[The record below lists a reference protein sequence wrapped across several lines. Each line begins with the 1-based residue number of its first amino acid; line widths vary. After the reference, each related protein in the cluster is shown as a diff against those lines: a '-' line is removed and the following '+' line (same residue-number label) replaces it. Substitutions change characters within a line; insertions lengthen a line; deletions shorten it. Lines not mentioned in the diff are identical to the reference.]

1 MKTLIEF
8 YDNEPVHNIMMSLQY
23 MPERLVFIGLKT
35 QMTDAKKKRIRQML
49 KIKGWKGSLEF
60 IGVDSYDIDKTVKVM
75 LKIIDSCGDCAID
88 LTGGNELVLLGLGLA
103 AGDRPLN
110 VYQVD
115 VCSRRINAIMGKAEA
130 PKNPLPSLSVAEN
143 IMLHGGKVKQNN
155 KRPEPTEAML
165 KDLDIMWSIYQKDY
179 TAWKSQTEAFMN
191 AGGYGGEPAKINTAE
206 SRQFRPIVFEQ
217 LKEAGMVTDCA
228 EKNGVLSFRYKNR
241 DVHKLLADTGS
252 ILELQVLRAAK
263 LLPDVFTDAVACV
276 VIDWDGVF
284 HGSIEN
290 DKDTLNEIDGILM
303 RGMVPSF
310 VSCKSG
316 NYDRNSLYELDVVTH
331 RFGGR
336 YAVKLLVVNDPKLVK
351 GSEYIRQRAADM
363 GVKLLENA
371 YTYSAAELAEKIEEL
386 TRQG

>member
-1 MKTLIEF
+1 M
-8 YDNEPVHNIMMSLQY
+8 
-23 MPERLVFIGLKT
+23 
-35 QMTDAKKKRIRQML
+35 
-49 KIKGWKGSLEF
+49 
-60 IGVDSYDIDKTVKVM
+60 
-75 LKIIDSCGDCAID
+75 
-88 LTGGNELVLLGLGLA
+88 
-103 AGDRPLN
+103 
-110 VYQVD
+110 
-115 VCSRRINAIMGKAEA
+115 
-130 PKNPLPSLSVAEN
+130 
-143 IMLHGGKVKQNN
+143 
-155 KRPEPTEAML
+155 
-165 KDLDIMWSIYQKDY
+165 
-179 TAWKSQTEAFMN
+179 
-191 AGGYGGEPAKINTAE
+191 
-206 SRQFRPIVFEQ
+206 
-217 LKEAGMVTDCA
+217 
-228 EKNGVLSFRYKNR
+228 
-241 DVHKLLADTGS
+241 
-252 ILELQVLRAAK
+252 LRAAK

-276 VIDWDGVF
+276 VIDWDGVL